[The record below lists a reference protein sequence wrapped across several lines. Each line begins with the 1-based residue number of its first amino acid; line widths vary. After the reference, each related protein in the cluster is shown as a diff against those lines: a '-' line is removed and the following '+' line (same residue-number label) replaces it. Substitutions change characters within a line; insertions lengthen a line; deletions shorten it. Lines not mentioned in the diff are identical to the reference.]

1 MSLSTAP
8 RTAPRRLRV
17 PEEAKQPWLREALEL
32 HYPDPD
38 HIDAWRAFTAASA
51 ALAQRHLPDSAT
63 RQLREFFS
71 PAGPDALLIENLP
84 DDPNLPPP
92 PANGRRPGGKSA
104 ISEAVIA
111 GLIEPHAEIFAYSN
125 EKAGAP
131 IHEIAPVEGKEQ
143 VASNAGRV
151 LFPCHTDVAFLAP
164 DFSPSG
170 LILLGLRNPTA
181 AATSVLLLER
191 ILEAAS
197 EALVE
202 SLSKPIFHHPAPA
215 SFELAISVT
224 APVLWRDERGIAR
237 IAVQTHA
244 VQPAT
249 GEAREAIAE
258 LRALLAELQPER
270 VILGPGAA
278 LLFRNDR
285 VLHGR
290 DAFTG
295 ERWLQRAYF
304 TQSPQRFRERTGAGP
319 GTFAFDACQLVRRPA
334 RPANGGHAGEKN
346 LAPQPAIRHIRN

>member
-1 MSLSTAP
+1 MPQPTASLAALQRLTIPQTA
-8 RTAPRRLRV
+8 RHA
-17 PEEAKQPWLREALEL
+17 WLREALKL
-32 HYPDPD
+32 HYPDTRD
-38 HIDAWRAFTAASA
+38 ICAWRAFTAASS
-51 ALAQRHLPDSAT
+51 ALAQRHLPDSAA

-71 PAGPDALLIENLP
+71 LGGPDALLIENLP
-84 DDPNLPPP
+84 DDPNLPSP
-92 PANGRRPGGKSA
+92 PANGRRPAGKSA
-104 ISEAVIA
+104 VSEAVIA
-111 GLIEPHAEIFAYSN
+111 GLIEPHTEIFAYTN

-197 EALVE
+197 ESLVG

-244 VQPAT
+244 VQPAN
-249 GEAREAIAE
+249 GEGREAIAE
-258 LRALLAELQPER
+258 LREMLAELRPER

-334 RPANGGHAGEKN
+334 CPTNGGRAGEKN